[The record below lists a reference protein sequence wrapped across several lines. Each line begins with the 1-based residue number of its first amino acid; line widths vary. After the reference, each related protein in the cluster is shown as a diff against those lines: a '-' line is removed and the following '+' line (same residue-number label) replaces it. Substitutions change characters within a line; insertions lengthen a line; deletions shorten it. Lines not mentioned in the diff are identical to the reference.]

1 MNLDEMAEKQEA
13 EEKEE
18 EEIIEEVIVHDYDDS
33 YGEVIYHD
41 HDGVDHAAYSLP
53 PLQRISHDDLTH
65 LVAVTE
71 HMEGDT
77 PSSAIY
83 DHGSS
88 SFVPSHHSPLVK
100 SSTQPTT
107 AASSVVK
114 KVVKKKVK
122 KPKKKK
128 KVLDFFG
135 TGDYAEDDD
144 IEEKQ
149 TRRDVDAHPGP
160 AVNGF
165 DNDVGFALGSLFD
178 IEMPPEDQR
187 HEDGSSS
194 SAAHDGDDITAY
206 LSTFFAT
213 GEATGDNH
221 NDSVVGSVLSM
232 TLPASLSFF
241 DAIDEEIDL
250 ADDPI
255 LQQVERNRTLG
266 TSQTPSKPSYVS
278 YLESIMPP
286 PSRLFGYDD
295 TEGTSEDAEQ
305 RRLQQQQQ
313 QQVDRILGLT
323 NARSRGLSGLAAPRG
338 VLGSCRS
345 CLIQTRNVVLVEWLS
360 IMVAHVLLAV
370 KNLREIVGFVMEQ
383 LIKAVAHLKG
393 CILPEASS
401 TRGKHA
407 YQMGVS
413 ISLVTLGVLKM
424 GWTLIYLLLRLVIS
438 IVWHCIQIGFLTGL
452 YLLQCVRGATSTA
465 SSPAE
470 EQLQQWRTR
479 WRNFAEDY
487 LSSNNVLS
495 KFFYFRNPSTLDCV
509 DNG

>member
-1 MNLDEMAEKQEA
+1 MEIMNLDEMAEKQEA

-18 EEIIEEVIVHDYDDS
+18 EEVIEEVIVHEYDDS
-33 YGEVIYHD
+33 FGEVIYHD
-41 HDGVDHAAYSLP
+41 HDGVDHATTYSLP

-83 DHGSS
+83 DNASS
-88 SFVPSHHSPLVK
+88 SFLPAHHSPLLK

-107 AASSVVK
+107 AASSIVK
-114 KVVKKKVK
+114 KVIKKKVK

-135 TGDYAEDDD
+135 TGDYADDD
-144 IEEKQ
+144 DAEEKQ
-149 TRRDVDAHPGP
+149 LRRDVDAHSGP

-178 IEMPPEDQR
+178 IEMPPEDHR
-187 HEDGSSS
+187 IEDGSSS
-194 SAAHDGDDITAY
+194 SAAHEGDDITAY

-213 GEATGDNH
+213 GEATGVDPTGAN
-221 NDSVVGSVLSM
+221 SVVGSVLSM
-232 TLPASLSFF
+232 TLPTSLSFF

-278 YLESIMPP
+278 YLESILPP

-323 NARSRGLSGLAAPRG
+323 NTRSRGLSGLAANRG
-338 VLGSCRS
+338 VMGTCRS

-370 KNLREIVGFVMEQ
+370 KNLREIVGFLMEQ
-383 LIKAVAHLKG
+383 LIKVVTHLKG
-393 CILPEASS
+393 CILLPEASS
-401 TRGKHA
+401 TRGKHV
-407 YQMGVS
+407 YQLGIS
-413 ISLVTLGVLKM
+413 LSLVTLGVLKM
-424 GWTLIYLLLRLVIS
+424 GWTLVYLVLRLVIS
-438 IVWHCIQIGFLTGL
+438 VVWHAIQIGFLTGV
-452 YLLQCVRGATSTA
+452 YLLQCVRGATSTTG
-465 SSPAE
+465 SSTTPAAE

-479 WRNFAEDY
+479 WRNFAEEY

-495 KFFYFRNPSTLDCV
+495 KL
-509 DNG
+509 